1 MDPRRVAYA
10 TAAKKALQAHKDW
23 SDSLLTKDQYLSILS
38 ANLEGAKVEIEE
50 MTAEFE
56 KAQKNLDDALIA
68 VFNAKMK
75 KDPPVN
81 TTNVEYTRDFMERRS
96 KQIQQA
102 LFNAT
107 KRLEETQAIMQTVEA
122 GPVCHPCRAVDVAA
136 KGPAE
141 PTKARS
147 LFSRIMGSPEGGK
160 RRSRRKI
167 SRKKSKTYKR
177 S

>member
-1 MDPRRVAYA
+1 MDPRRAAYA

-56 KAQKNLDDALIA
+56 KAKQNFSDAISA
-68 VFNAKMK
+68 VLRARLE
-75 KDPPVN
+75 DPPVN
-81 TTNVEYTRDFMERRS
+81 TTKVEYTRDFMERRS

-102 LFNAT
+102 LFDAT

-136 KGPAE
+136 KSPAE

-147 LFSRIMGSPEGGK
+147 LFSRIMGPPVGGK